1 MATDILYP
9 KVSLET
15 NSGTISRWH
24 VKDGDLVRQGQ
35 LLFEIDNDKTVV
47 EVDAPHDG
55 TLKILRASTSDEIDV
70 GQSVASLFLEDETI
84 SSIPA
89 IPASEPTA
97 GLSPESKMNSGNPAS
112 DIRSHTTQTSRAIAT
127 PLAKRL
133 AGNAGIDLSQI
144 NGSGPSGRI
153 QKKDIIAA
161 IETQQTVGNRSYE
174 TSDTALNAVWLRKGE
189 GTPIVLLHGFASDH
203 NNWRGL
209 FAGTQWQQPLLA
221 IDLPSH
227 GASSL
232 DVVENLDA
240 IAERVEATIRQ
251 LNLSQTIVVGHSF
264 GAAVSTRL
272 AVRGNIDIR
281 ALGLFSPAG
290 LGPEINSGF
299 VENFIK
305 AKSKESVK
313 PWLHELVHAKDVISD
328 AFIDAVVHQRQN
340 QSLSDAMG
348 AFAKQFFADGTQT
361 ISIAND
367 LASLE
372 IPVRVV
378 FGKQDRILPFK
389 HSRNLPDNVAL
400 HAFDACGHMPHLEKR
415 ALSLRILQELVSCK
429 RCPDPTFRIIA

>member
-415 ALSLRILQELVSCK
+415 ALSLRILQELVSSA
-429 RCPDPTFRIIA
+429 RS

>member
-97 GLSPESKMNSGNPAS
+97 GLSPESKMNSANPAS
-112 DIRSHTTQTSRAIAT
+112 DIRSHTTQTGRAIAT

-161 IETQQTVGNRSYE
+161 IETQQTVGNRSHE
-174 TSDTALNAVWLRKGE
+174 SSDTALNAVWLRKGE

-232 DVVENLDA
+232 DLVENLDA

-305 AKSKESVK
+305 AKSKESVT

-328 AFIDAVVHQRQN
+328 AFIYAVVHQRQN

-415 ALSLRILQELVSCK
+415 ALSLRILQELVSSA
-429 RCPDPTFRIIA
+429 RN

>member
-24 VKDGDLVRQGQ
+24 AKDGDTVSQGQ

-47 EVDAPHDG
+47 EVDAPHSG
-55 TLKILRASTSDEIDV
+55 ILKILKPSTSDEIDV
-70 GQSVASLFLEDETI
+70 GQSVASLFLEGEAI
-84 SSIPA
+84 SSA
-89 IPASEPTA
+89 TSKPASEPA
-97 GLSPESKMNSGNPAS
+97 AVSSPEATKSSETPAL
-112 DIRSHTTQTSRAIAT
+112 DIRSHTTQAGRTVAT

-153 QKKDIIAA
+153 QKKDVIAA
-161 IETQQTVGNRSYE
+161 IETQQPAASISSQPINGTE
-174 TSDTALNAVWLRKGE
+174 LNAVWLRKGE

-227 GASSL
+227 GASPF
-232 DVVENLDA
+232 DVVDDLDA
-240 IAERVEATIRQ
+240 IAERVETTIQR

-264 GAAVSTRL
+264 GAAVSARL

-290 LGPEINSGF
+290 LGPEINTGF
-299 VENFIK
+299 VENFVK
-305 AKSKESVK
+305 AKSKESVI
-313 PWLHELVHAKDVISD
+313 PWLHELVHAKDAISD
-328 AFIDAVVHQRQN
+328 AFISAVVQQRQN
-340 QSLSDAMG
+340 QPLSDAMS

-361 ISIAND
+361 ISITND

-415 ALSLRILQELVSCK
+415 GLSLRILQELANSV
-429 RCPDPTFRIIA
+429 RN